1 MHRVQRLSRR
11 LDTFRVDAN
20 DCSCSSES
28 CRWLEIVYLTVSCG
42 GRTMFSILVL
52 TQADLKKKHE
62 EMLREHATNHH
73 PVPKVHKCSPAH
85 PCAALAY

>member
-1 MHRVQRLSRR
+1 
-11 LDTFRVDAN
+11 
-20 DCSCSSES
+20 
-28 CRWLEIVYLTVSCG
+28 
-42 GRTMFSILVL
+42 MFSILVL

-85 PCAALAY
+85 PCAARDPDPVSYKLPFLPSVMMTRCLYSLYFKAQVPVVLRKTQNGLAF